1 MGCSAMM
8 RSPRRMWRVATTPQ
22 PLFGTGVTRH
32 EASSDTGEV
41 ARDARLVVHAPT
53 PQSTRDAVGS
63 AAVRGAEARLS
74 ASRLSC
80 FVVHGGGCA
89 PEDAGWSAA
98 AGMAAPSCVEKNH
111 CVR

>member
-1 MGCSAMM
+1 
-8 RSPRRMWRVATTPQ
+8 MWRVATTPQ

-32 EASSDTGEV
+32 EASSDHEGEAWLV
-41 ARDARLVVHAPT
+41 AHAPT
-53 PQSTRDAVGS
+53 PKMTRDALGS
-63 AAVRGAEARLS
+63 AAVRGAGAILS

-98 AGMAAPSCVEKNH
+98 AGTAALSCVEKNH